1 MKKTWVKMSRPL
13 YLGMS
18 ILDISKT
25 LLYEF
30 WYDYIKPKYGDRA
43 ILFYTDTDS
52 FVIYIITEDIFE
64 DISNDVER
72 WFDTSNHDEND
83 KRPPPIG
90 MNNKRVPGLFKDE
103 LGGKIIAEVV
113 ALRPKTWAY
122 LMDDGNVKKKAKRTI
137 NCVIKLRLMFE
148 NYRDCLFNEKSIFKK
163 EQRFKIYYHDVYT
176 EEINKVVLSSD
187 DNKRIQ
193 TFNRLQH
200 FHKKHPPLK
209 RVKN

>member
-1 MKKTWVKMSRPL
+1 M
-13 YLGMS
+13 
-18 ILDISKT
+18 
-25 LLYEF
+25 YEF

-43 ILFYTDTDS
+43 KVCYTDTDS
-52 FVIYIITEDIFE
+52 FVIYIITGDFFE
-64 DISNDVER
+64 DIPNDVER
-72 WFDTSNHDEND
+72 WFDTSSYDGND
-83 KRPPPIG
+83 KIPLPIG
-90 MNNKRVPGLFKDE
+90 MNKRVPGLFKDE

-200 FHKKHPPLK
+200 FHKKHRSLK